1 MRQASVYLSKF
12 HQGRVEKCARVVL
25 DEMWNQVEVGPEVQG
40 VVDVLVKC
48 AVRDAEELEVGAEG
62 AVFPSLNSGSE
73 NGTKIVNGKE
83 NGVSPSASPR
93 LDSSLRLRVLPQTKT
108 YAELSE
114 TATAPTPNS
123 KEPNKP
129 AGHTKGNTKHLKIED
144 RSYFIVS
151 ATAETLVLLIDYL
164 KIVVNLRYVF
174 QLPLAYPASKI
185 ISDFWGGLQ

>member
-48 AVRDAEELEVGAEG
+48 AVRDAEELRVGAEG
-62 AVFPSLNSGSE
+62 AIFGSPNSGSE
-73 NGTKIVNGKE
+73 NGAKVMNGKE

-93 LDSSLRLRVLPQTKT
+93 LDSSPRLRVLPQTKT

-114 TATAPTPNS
+114 TATVPTPNS

-129 AGHTKGNTKHLKIED
+129 AGHAKGNTKHLKIED

-174 QLPLAYPASKI
+174 
-185 ISDFWGGLQ
+185 